1 MRDGCG
7 KRIFFNEEKR
17 QGEFNLPEALAGAG
31 PYRDLSWIRKGSAGQ
46 IVVLYDG
53 GADTACPRHGR
64 ATESVGRM
72 PKRSPLQPN
81 TRHFI
86 RRTAQ
91 GLAMVPR

>member
-72 PKRSPLQPN
+72 PKRSPL
-81 TRHFI
+81 
-86 RRTAQ
+86 
-91 GLAMVPR
+91 